1 MSNDHWSVTANVVDI
16 SNRRLELAT
25 VHVEDG
31 RIVDI
36 APVSEVRVSESSGDS
51 QSAALSNDPPT
62 RSPSTYLLPGFI
74 DAHVHIESSMLVP
87 TEFARTAVLHGTV
100 ATVSDPH
107 EIGNVLGV
115 SGVETMLDNAAQS
128 PFKFYFG
135 APSCV
140 PATSFETAGAS
151 ISVAE
156 VEALLHD
163 PRIHYLSEM
172 MNFPGV
178 LSGDEECL
186 AKIKAAHQQN
196 KPVDGHAPGLR
207 GDLAAQYIA
216 AGITT
221 DHECYTK
228 AEALDKLK
236 CGCKISIREGSA
248 ARNFDALVS
257 LLGEYPDQT
266 MLCSDD
272 KHPDEL
278 LLGHINLLVRRAIA
292 HGIDLFDA
300 LQAACL
306 NPIQHYQLQVGQLR
320 IGDPADFIEVDSLT
334 EFNVLRTWID
344 GRLVAEQ
351 GRTTID
357 RIEPQ
362 IVNHFVAT
370 HVTPEQLVVTAD
382 ESKSAK
388 IQVIKAV
395 DGQLVTGRLTV
406 KPTIEEGQV
415 CVNIKQDILKLVVM
429 NRYRSA
435 PPAIA
440 FIKGFGITRGA
451 MASSVAHDSHN
462 VIAVGTS
469 DDELAT
475 AINAVMDSDGGLSA
489 ISHPDGDRWV
499 LPLPI
504 AGLMATGTCEE
515 VAHAYL
521 ELDRAVK
528 SWGSP
533 LRAPFMTLSFMALLV
548 IPELKLSD
556 LGLFDGM
563 DRYQFDFEKVARQ
576 VQS

>member
-36 APVSEVRVSESSGDS
+36 TPVSEVRVSESSGDS

-62 RSPSTYLLPGFI
+62 KSPSTYLLPGFI

-87 TEFARTAVLHGTV
+87 TEFARAAVLHGTV

-362 IVNHFVAT
+362 IVNHFVVT

-395 DGQLVTGRLTV
+395 DGQLVTGRLNV

-415 CVNIKQDILKLVVM
+415 CVNLKQDILKLVVM
-429 NRYRSA
+429 NRYRST

-440 FIKGFGITRGA
+440 FINGFGITRGA

-489 ISHPDGDRWV
+489 ISHSDGDRWV

-504 AGLMATGTCEE
+504 AGLMATGTCEAI
-515 VAHAYL
+515 AHAYL

-556 LGLFDGM
+556 LGLFDGK
-563 DRYQFDFEKVARQ
+563 RFEFVK
-576 VQS
+576 SG